1 MEKRLHSQFL
11 ESSHK
16 KRPDPQTLVTGLIA
30 IEGKIPVFRRSKGD
44 DIWFEL
50 PGGKPEPEDRDI
62 VDTIVR
68 EMWEELGIVVVA
80 DTAIF
85 DTMPHPFHQN
95 RERLFIK
102 CHHIAGEPHNK
113 LPDEHLALHMLSP
126 EQAIALVGPRITAE
140 TARALRELSAQT
152 MPKAEVK
159 AQQALELKR

>member
-30 IEGKIPVFRRSKGD
+30 IEGKIPVFKRVKGND
-44 DIWFEL
+44 TWYEL

-85 DTMPHPFHQN
+85 DTMPHPFHQD

-102 CHHIAGEPHNK
+102 CHHIAGEPINK
-113 LPDEHLALHMLSP
+113 LPDEHVGLHMLPP
-126 EQAIALVGPRITAE
+126 EQAIALVGRRITVE
-140 TARALRELSAQT
+140 TAQALRDLSAQT
-152 MPKAEVK
+152 MPKAEAK
-159 AQQALELKR
+159 AQQGLELNR